1 MEITYIIPTCG
12 AGHLNETIN
21 SISKQNVKPFDIIVV
36 ENGIELKDKFSDV
49 FYIHLKKNYGY
60 ALGCNIG
67 IAHCKTP
74 YFALINDDAILPEDW
89 AEKTLNEIKKDKK
102 IALVSCG
109 VKKED
114 GNVQVV
120 SIEFNKYFEAV
131 EVSYYKEGNLT
142 NFTSVLISREAFN
155 KIGVLEEKFFIYYE
169 DVDFSLRAIKNG
181 YKIKILEDLFV
192 LHKESSSKK
201 ILKGKEN
208 FYLFRNKHYTLLR
221 NFGFKFYLKNLLKI
235 FKGDLKILKRFP
247 HYFFYYPLFLFYPR
261 YES

>member
-12 AGHLNETIN
+12 AGCLNETIN
-21 SISKQNVKPFDIIVV
+21 SIEKQNVKQFEIIVV
-36 ENGIELKDKFSDV
+36 ENGIKLEEKISEV
-49 FYIHLKKNYGY
+49 WYISLKKNYGY

-74 YFALINDDAILPEDW
+74 FFALINDDAILPEDW

-109 VKKED
+109 VKREK
-114 GNVQVV
+114 GNVQVISV
-120 SIEFNKYFEAV
+120 EFNEYFEAV
-131 EVSYYKEGNLT
+131 EVPYYKDGNFA
-142 NFTSVLISREAFN
+142 NFTNVLISKEAFN
-155 KIGVLEEKFFIYYE
+155 KIGTLEEKFFIYYE

-181 YKIKILEDLFV
+181 YKIKILENPFV
-192 LHKESSSKK
+192 LHRESSSKK

-208 FYLFRNKHYTLLR
+208 YYLLRNKHYTILR
-221 NFGFKFYLKNLLKI
+221 NFGFKFYLKNFLKI
-235 FKGDLKILKRFP
+235 FRGDLKILKNSP

-261 YES
+261 I